1 MKKGSALRYFNVL
14 VLLVVSILVLSL
26 FLGKLKTATLGT
38 VDKSMCKESVRTA
51 AGAKI
56 VWEGSVVIG
65 DRMPIS
71 CGTKYITR
79 SYKEKDED
87 KIKQEIAN
95 AMYECWDNFHRGT
108 LEIFDTTDQNFCVV
122 CSRLDF
128 PEYKKR
134 PGERKINDFVEFLL
148 DKQVPLKGMSYYTF
162 LQGEDATPGITKG
175 DYLAPKVMG
184 GDITPES
191 TEEEVEEVIQ
201 EALKTVKPEPIDDIK
216 DLEHIQDYDYMN
228 APDLSKGPIAVA
240 FLSTKNALKGKIETM
255 GTGAQI
261 GAGVGVG
268 LLIIASF
275 IPVVNVGVW
284 VIAGTMVASTGAGA
298 VFGFMSGADHP
309 SDYINSL
316 GLMPARQLKNYRC
329 TWLEGEHGLAVIDRS
344 DPPEFK
350 LS

>member
-14 VLLVVSILVLSL
+14 VLLVVTLLVLSL

-79 SYKEKDED
+79 SYTEKDED
-87 KIKQEIAN
+87 KIKQEIAG
-95 AMYECWDNFHRGT
+95 AMFDCWDNFHRGT
-108 LEIFDTTDQNFCVV
+108 LEIFDTTDQNFCVI

-128 PEYKKR
+128 PKYKKGQ
-134 PGERKINDFVEFLL
+134 PDRKIDGFIEFLL
-148 DKQVPLKGMSYYTF
+148 NKQVPLKGMSYYTF
-162 LQGEDATPGITKG
+162 LQGEDATPGITQG
-175 DYLAPKVMG
+175 DYIAPEISSKEINP
-184 GDITPES
+184 DDE
-191 TEEEVEEVIQ
+191 EEEVEEIIQ
-201 EALKTVKPEPIDDIK
+201 EALKTLKTEPIEDIK
-216 DLEHIQDYDYMN
+216 NLEDIHSYDYMN
-228 APDLSKGPIAVA
+228 APDLGQGPIAVA
-240 FLSTKNALKGKIETM
+240 FLSTKNALKGKIETL

-261 GAGVGVG
+261 GAGVGIG
-268 LLIIASF
+268 LLVIASF

-284 VIAGTMVASTGAGA
+284 AIAGTLVATTGAGA
-298 VFGFMSGADHP
+298 FIGFASGSDHP

-316 GLMPARQLKNYRC
+316 GLMPARELKNYRC
-329 TWLEGEHGLAVIDRS
+329 TWLEGEQGLAVIDRN

-350 LS
+350 IK